1 MVFGRRIGVDLGTA
15 NVLVYVKGR
24 GIVINEPA
32 VVAVATRDNSIVAVG
47 TDAREMLGRT
57 PGAIQVIRP
66 MREGVIADYVTTE
79 AMLRYFIGKVVGR
92 VSFVRPEVM
101 ICVPAGV
108 TGVEQRA
115 VQDAAEAAGARR
127 PAHLIPEPL
136 AAAIGARI
144 PVNVPQGHMIVDIG
158 GGRTEA
164 AVISM
169 YGIVVSESVRVA
181 GDRLDD
187 AIAAYVKRRHNL
199 VVGDRTA
206 EELKIAIGSAM
217 PLDEEMTYQVRG
229 RDQIT
234 GLPRTIT
241 VSSTDVTNAIQDP
254 LAADRRRGT
263 FGAGAHAAGAGLRR
277 RRPRH
282 RAFRRDGDAAQPR
295 PADHRGDRHPL
306 LRGGQ
311 PDGVRGDGRRNRP
324 GPPGP
329 DQALD
334 ARRGRVAGHVLAAR
348 AAFSLQLLSG
358 AQRLGLP
365 ARLTDVDSW
374 LARHPYFASLSG
386 LQVVRHPL

>member
-1 MVFGRRIGVDLGTA
+1 VDLGTA

-24 GIVINEPA
+24 GIVIAEPS
-32 VVAVATRDNSIVAVG
+32 VVAVAQRDNSIVAVG
-47 TDAREMLGRT
+47 TEAREMLGRT
-57 PGAIQVIRP
+57 PGSISVVRP

-79 AMLRYFIGKVVGR
+79 AMLRYFIRRVMGR
-92 VSFVRPEVM
+92 ISMIKPEVM

-144 PVNVPQGHMIVDIG
+144 PVHIPQGHMVVDIG

-206 EELKIAIGSAM
+206 EELKIAIGSAL
-217 PLDEEMTYQVRG
+217 PLEEEITYQVRG

-241 VSSTDVTNAIQDP
+241 VTSSDVTQAMTDP
-254 LAADRRRGT
+254 LQSIVGAARSVLERTPPELASDVVDRGIVLSGGT
-263 FGAGAHAAGAGLRR
+263 GMLRNLDRLITQEIGIPCYVADSPMECVAMGAGIALEHLDLIKR
-277 RRPRH
+277 
-282 RAFRRDGDAAQPR
+282 AQP
-295 PADHRGDRHPL
+295 AEGEWL
-306 LRGGQ
+306 
-311 PDGVRGDGRRNRP
+311 V
-324 GPPGP
+324 
-329 DQALD
+329 
-334 ARRGRVAGHVLAAR
+334 
-348 AAFSLQLLSG
+348 SL
-358 AQRLGLP
+358 
-365 ARLTDVDSW
+365 
-374 LARHPYFASLSG
+374 
-386 LQVVRHPL
+386 

>member
-1 MVFGRRIGVDLGTA
+1 MFGKRIGVDLGTA

-24 GIVINEPA
+24 GIVINEPS

-47 TDAREMLGRT
+47 SEARDMLGRT

-79 AMLRYFIGKVVGR
+79 AMLRYFIGRVIGR
-92 VSFVRPEVM
+92 VALIKPEVM

-127 PAHLIPEPL
+127 PAHIIPEPL

-144 PVNVPQGHMIVDIG
+144 PVHAPQGHMVVDIG

-169 YGIVVSESVRVA
+169 YGIVVTESVRVA

-199 VVGDRTA
+199 IIGDRTA
-206 EELKIAIGSAM
+206 EELKIAIGSAL
-217 PLDEEMTYQVRG
+217 PLEEEMTYQVRG

-241 VSSTDVTNAIQDP
+241 VTSTDICQAIQDA
-254 LAADRRRGT
+254 L
-263 FGAGAHAAGAGLRR
+263 
-277 RRPRH
+277 
-282 RAFRRDGDAAQPR
+282 
-295 PADHRGDRHPL
+295 
-306 LRGGQ
+306 
-311 PDGVRGDGRRNRP
+311 
-324 GPPGP
+324 
-329 DQALD
+329 QAIV
-334 ARRGRVAGHVLAAR
+334 GAAR
-348 AAFSLQLLSG
+348 AVLERTPPELASDVVDRGIVLTGGTALLRNLDRLITQEIGIPCYVADNPLECVAMG
-358 AQRLGLP
+358 AGIALDHLELIKRAQP
-365 ARLTDVDSW
+365 AEGEW
-374 LARHPYFASLSG
+374 LVSF
-386 LQVVRHPL
+386 

>member
-1 MVFGRRIGVDLGTA
+1 
-15 NVLVYVKGR
+15 
-24 GIVINEPA
+24 
-32 VVAVATRDNSIVAVG
+32 VAVAQRDNSIVAVG
-47 TDAREMLGRT
+47 TEARDMLGRT

-79 AMLRYFIGKVVGR
+79 AMLRYFIGRVVGR

-206 EELKIAIGSAM
+206 EELKIAIGSALM
-217 PLDEEMTYQVRG
+217 LDDEMTYQVRG

-254 LAADRRRGT
+254 LTAIVGAVRSVLERTPPELASDVVDRGIVLSGGTAMLRNLDRLITEEIGIPCYVADNPMECVAM
-263 FGAGAHAAGAGLRR
+263 GAGI
-277 RRPRH
+277 
-282 RAFRRDGDAAQPR
+282 
-295 PADHRGDRHPL
+295 
-306 LRGGQ
+306 
-311 PDGVRGDGRRNRP
+311 
-324 GPPGP
+324 
-329 DQALD
+329 ALD
-334 ARRGRVAGHVLAAR
+334 HLDLIKRSMPPEGE
-348 AAFSLQLLSG
+348 
-358 AQRLGLP
+358 
-365 ARLTDVDSW
+365 W
-374 LARHPYFASLSG
+374 LVSF
-386 LQVVRHPL
+386 

>member
-1 MVFGRRIGVDLGTA
+1 MLGMRIGVDLGTA

-24 GIVINEPA
+24 GIVIAEPS
-32 VVAVATRDNSIVAVG
+32 VVAVAQRDNSIVAVG
-47 TDAREMLGRT
+47 TEAREMLGRT
-57 PGAIQVIRP
+57 PGSISVVRP

-79 AMLRYFIGKVVGR
+79 AMLRHFIGRVTGR
-92 VSFVRPEVM
+92 ISMIKPEVM

-144 PVNVPQGHMIVDIG
+144 PVHIPQGHMVVDVG

-187 AIAAYVKRRHNL
+187 AIAAYLKRRYNL
-199 VVGDRTA
+199 VIGDRTA
-206 EELKIAIGSAM
+206 EELKIAIGSAL
-217 PLDEEMTYQVRG
+217 PLEEELTYQVRG

-241 VSSTDVTNAIQDP
+241 VTSSDVTQAIADP
-254 LAADRRRGT
+254 LQSIVGAARSVLERTPPELASDVVDRGIVLSGGT
-263 FGAGAHAAGAGLRR
+263 GMLRNLDRLITQEIGIPCYVADSPMECVAMGAGIALEHLDLIER
-277 RRPRH
+277 
-282 RAFRRDGDAAQPR
+282 AQP
-295 PADHRGDRHPL
+295 AEGEWL
-306 LRGGQ
+306 
-311 PDGVRGDGRRNRP
+311 V
-324 GPPGP
+324 
-329 DQALD
+329 
-334 ARRGRVAGHVLAAR
+334 
-348 AAFSLQLLSG
+348 SL
-358 AQRLGLP
+358 
-365 ARLTDVDSW
+365 
-374 LARHPYFASLSG
+374 
-386 LQVVRHPL
+386 

>member
-1 MVFGRRIGVDLGTA
+1 MFGKRIGVDLGTA
-15 NVLVYVKGR
+15 NVLVYLKGR
-24 GIVINEPA
+24 GIVVNEPA
-32 VVAVATRDNSIVAVG
+32 VVAVAQRDNSIVAVG
-47 TDAREMLGRT
+47 REARDMLGRT

-79 AMLRYFIGKVVGR
+79 AMLHYFISKVVGR
-92 VSFVRPEVM
+92 FSFVRPEVM

-144 PVNVPQGHMIVDIG
+144 PVNVPHGHMIVDIG

-187 AIAAYVKRRHNL
+187 AIAGYVKRRHNL

-206 EELKIAIGSAM
+206 EELKIAIGSAL

-241 VSSTDVTNAIQDP
+241 VSSSDVTNAIQDSLGSILGAIRSVLERTP
-254 LAADRRRGT
+254 PELASDVVDRGIVISGGTAMLRNLDRLITEEIGIPCYVADSPMECV
-263 FGAGAHAAGAGLRR
+263 ALGAGL
-277 RRPRH
+277 
-282 RAFRRDGDAAQPR
+282 
-295 PADHRGDRHPL
+295 
-306 LRGGQ
+306 
-311 PDGVRGDGRRNRP
+311 
-324 GPPGP
+324 
-329 DQALD
+329 ALD
-334 ARRGRVAGHVLAAR
+334 HLDLIKRSMPAEGEWLV
-348 AAFSLQLLSG
+348 SL
-358 AQRLGLP
+358 
-365 ARLTDVDSW
+365 
-374 LARHPYFASLSG
+374 
-386 LQVVRHPL
+386 

>member
-1 MVFGRRIGVDLGTA
+1 MFGKRIGVDLGTA

-32 VVAVATRDNSIVAVG
+32 VVAVAQRDNSIVAVG
-47 TDAREMLGRT
+47 REARDMLGRT
-57 PGAIQVIRP
+57 PGSIQVIRP

-79 AMLRYFIGKVVGR
+79 AMLRYFISKVVGR
-92 VSFVRPEVM
+92 FSFVRPEVM

-144 PVNVPQGHMIVDIG
+144 PVNVPHGHMIVDIG

-187 AIAAYVKRRHNL
+187 AIAGYVKRRHNL

-206 EELKIAIGSAM
+206 EELKIAIGSAL

-241 VSSTDVTNAIQDP
+241 VSSSDVTNAIQDSLGSILGAIRSVLERTP
-254 LAADRRRGT
+254 PELASDVVDRGIVISGGTAMLRNLDRLITEEIGIPCYVADSPMECV
-263 FGAGAHAAGAGLRR
+263 ALGAGL
-277 RRPRH
+277 
-282 RAFRRDGDAAQPR
+282 
-295 PADHRGDRHPL
+295 
-306 LRGGQ
+306 
-311 PDGVRGDGRRNRP
+311 
-324 GPPGP
+324 
-329 DQALD
+329 ALD
-334 ARRGRVAGHVLAAR
+334 HLDLIKRSMPAEGEWLV
-348 AAFSLQLLSG
+348 SL
-358 AQRLGLP
+358 
-365 ARLTDVDSW
+365 
-374 LARHPYFASLSG
+374 
-386 LQVVRHPL
+386 

>member
-1 MVFGRRIGVDLGTA
+1 MFGKRIGVDLGTA

-32 VVAVATRDNSIVAVG
+32 VVAVAQRDNSIVAVG
-47 TDAREMLGRT
+47 RDARDMLGRT

-79 AMLRYFIGKVVGR
+79 AMLRHFIGKVVGR
-92 VSFVRPEVM
+92 FSFVRPEVM

-144 PVNVPQGHMIVDIG
+144 PVHVPHGHMIVDIG

-187 AIAAYVKRRHNL
+187 AIAGYVKRRHNL
-199 VVGDRTA
+199 VIGDRTA
-206 EELKIAIGSAM
+206 EELKIAIGSAV
-217 PLDEEMTYQVRG
+217 PLDEEMSYQVRG

-241 VSSTDVTNAIQDP
+241 VSGSDVTNAIQDALGAIIGAIRSVLERTP
-254 LAADRRRGT
+254 PELASDVVDRGIVLSGGTAMLRNLDRLITEEIGIPCYVADSPMECV
-263 FGAGAHAAGAGLRR
+263 ALGAGL
-277 RRPRH
+277 
-282 RAFRRDGDAAQPR
+282 
-295 PADHRGDRHPL
+295 
-306 LRGGQ
+306 
-311 PDGVRGDGRRNRP
+311 
-324 GPPGP
+324 
-329 DQALD
+329 ALD
-334 ARRGRVAGHVLAAR
+334 HLELIKRSMPAEGEWLV
-348 AAFSLQLLSG
+348 SL
-358 AQRLGLP
+358 
-365 ARLTDVDSW
+365 
-374 LARHPYFASLSG
+374 
-386 LQVVRHPL
+386 